1 LVAHGVAQGPR
12 DVVLPPDVSEALR
25 PVPPVER
32 LVGLAARVGL
42 VSRWV
47 VHHGKAAYGRTGTA
61 PPAGPE
67 PTVNRSRPEAETDGG
82 RNRRRPKPTE
92 AGADGGR
99 SRRRQGIPE
108 MSEGWSPARRSGD
121 LRHTLHSAESCCRQA
136 LTRFT
141 VHRCAGPDR
150 RARRQ
155 PFAREDSVGGCSD
168 EEGCESG
175 RIGTIGNRVWGNP
188 PWVQIPPSPLCQG
201 WARLSCRAHP
211 GTRSLRSYP
220 SHWAGRPSSAAQ
232 ATAQPR

>member
-1 LVAHGVAQGPR
+1 
-12 DVVLPPDVSEALR
+12 
-25 PVPPVER
+25 
-32 LVGLAARVGL
+32 
-42 VSRWV
+42 
-47 VHHGKAAYGRTGTA
+47 
-61 PPAGPE
+61 
-67 PTVNRSRPEAETDGG
+67 
-82 RNRRRPKPTE
+82 
-92 AGADGGR
+92 
-99 SRRRQGIPE
+99 

-188 PWVQIPPSPLCQG
+188 PWVQIPPSPLRGPYERGGFEVTKTPAGGPKGLQAG
-201 WARLSCRAHP
+201 GGLVLGRGRQTS
-211 GTRSLRSYP
+211 G
-220 SHWAGRPSSAAQ
+220 AGRDRPGCAAG
-232 ATAQPR
+232 ACCAHLGVMRRRARRSGDRRLCG